1 MDNFC
6 VYELDKADSHEKLC
20 ELEIYYIEKFN
31 TYREG
36 YNLTIGGD
44 GVVRNVFIDV
54 TLAERQMRFVEYVK
68 KENLKKINV
77 NNANEMIR
85 CVLLNLTQLFLVCDS
100 KIDKR
105 ECAKLLLKLHPSF
118 LSELLKLK
126 LFTLDELR
134 RCVEWRSTQIG

>member
-1 MDNFC
+1 MNNFC
-6 VYELDKADSHEKLC
+6 VYELDKADSHEELC

-44 GVVRNVFIDV
+44 GVVRNVFINV
-54 TLAERQMRFVEYVK
+54 ILTERQIRFVECVK
-68 KENLKKINV
+68 KENLKKIDV
-77 NNANEMIR
+77 NNANEMVR

-118 LSELLKLK
+118 LNELLKLN

-134 RCVEWRSTQIG
+134 RCAEWRSTQIG

>member
-1 MDNFC
+1 
-6 VYELDKADSHEKLC
+6 
-20 ELEIYYIEKFN
+20 
-31 TYREG
+31 
-36 YNLTIGGD
+36 
-44 GVVRNVFIDV
+44 
-54 TLAERQMRFVEYVK
+54 MRFVECVK

-77 NNANEMIR
+77 NNANEMVR
-85 CVLLNLTQLFLVCDS
+85 CVLLNLAQLFLVCDS

-118 LSELLKLK
+118 LNELLKLK